1 MANRAIKIQ
10 SCVFVNTPANKV
22 FVFGQNGMPV
32 DIKTEQLTNGEA
44 AAFMA
49 MNDAFSMAVNKNG
62 AFKYESYVCPWDY
75 SNNNAVMAQNGLFTF
90 PTAILTASYSDGS
103 QKQYVL
109 GKDFLDKLTGG
120 LWTAEKLY
128 PYIRI
133 LLLNLTPQNNDSS
146 TFLCKLFPPL
156 CSIGGWIWL
165 GLAIGATMK
174 ASNAKGQIS
183 KGVWGT
189 GAALLWYEWQQ
200 RGGLKQLTQTVGIG
214 KYYDDVTIRPGSR
227 VDSYW
232 AGLMPSPGQ
241 YGVEEIKGAHYTNV
255 ASAIKNFGL
264 YSIEFGNWL
273 NQAER
278 LNFMYATLVTLRDMA
293 TVVGANQ
300 SQMGLHKKLSLAF
313 GSRGKG
319 GFAAAFYQSAYMV
332 INLTKTQG
340 RGTFCHEY
348 GHAVDDLLGQ
358 HSGWRSTRKQPDYNG
373 KRKGSSAWLFE
384 TVLDKVLWNDN
395 GSPSSY
401 QNYLDG
407 KGEYLN
413 RRNEIFARICE
424 TFFYMKFKE
433 LGIKNSW
440 GVTMRPDLPARSLV
454 EKVSTEMKQIFQ
466 KI

>member
-1 MANRAIKIQ
+1 MAQRATKIQ

-22 FVFGQNGMPV
+22 FVFDTSGLPV
-32 DIKTEQLTNGEA
+32 DVKTEQLTDREA

-62 AFKYESYVCPWDY
+62 AFPYQSYICPWDF
-75 SNNNAVMAQNGLFTF
+75 SDNNAVMAQNGLYVF
-90 PTAILTASYSDGS
+90 PTAILTATYPDGS
-103 QKQYVL
+103 AKQYVL

-120 LWTAEKLY
+120 IWTAEKLY
-128 PYIRI
+128 PYIRV
-133 LLLNLTPQNNDSS
+133 LLLNITPQDNDS
-146 TFLCKLFPPL
+146 TFLCKLLPPL
-156 CSIGGWIWL
+156 CAIGNWMWL
-165 GLAIGATMK
+165 GLAIGATLK
-174 ASNAKGQIS
+174 TSNSKGIG

-189 GAALLWYEWQQ
+189 AAGLAWWEWYQ

-214 KYYDDVTIRPGSR
+214 KFYDDVTIRPGSR
-227 VDSYW
+227 VDDYW
-232 AGLMPSPGQ
+232 AGLKPSPGE
-241 YGVEEIKGAHYTNV
+241 YGVEDVSGSHYTNV
-255 ASAIKNFGL
+255 ALAIKNFGL

-273 NQAER
+273 NQSER

-293 TVVGANQ
+293 KVVGANQ

-373 KRKGSSAWLFE
+373 KRKNSNAWLFE
-384 TVLDKVLWNDN
+384 TILDKVLWNEN
-395 GSPSSY
+395 GAPTSY
-401 QNYLDG
+401 QNFLEG

-424 TFFYMKFKE
+424 TFFYMKFQE
-433 LGIKNSW
+433 LGIKNTW
-440 GVTMRPDLPARSLV
+440 GVTMRPDLPARNLV
-454 EKVSTEMKQIFQ
+454 ERVTPELKKIFQ